1 MPGQIV
7 QGTEV
12 LIPSLFGC
20 FLSEC
25 VVVIKNTLVCVP
37 PITTDHVDVA
47 MSQRQGE
54 AYGQPATV
62 QVRMCGLDQT
72 PSGIAI
78 GFPCPILHLGIELRN
93 SVDDLWI
100 KCTHVM
106 DPPVFQDVI
115 ATYLQR
121 LWRYRIEIT
130 GTGAIE
136 PNHTYRHA
144 NIYVAPARLKY
155 YQ

>member
-7 QGTEV
+7 QGAEV
-12 LIPSLFGC
+12 LIPSLFRC

-37 PITTDHVDVA
+37 PIATDHVDVV

-54 AYGQPATV
+54 AYGQPSTV

-78 GFPCPILHLGIELRN
+78 VFPCPILHLGIELRN
-93 SVDDLWI
+93 SVHDLWI

-121 LWRYRIEIT
+121 LWGDPVVIRGGWTIKPYRYHYHI
-130 GTGAIE
+130 
-136 PNHTYRHA
+136 
-144 NIYVAPARLKY
+144 
-155 YQ
+155 